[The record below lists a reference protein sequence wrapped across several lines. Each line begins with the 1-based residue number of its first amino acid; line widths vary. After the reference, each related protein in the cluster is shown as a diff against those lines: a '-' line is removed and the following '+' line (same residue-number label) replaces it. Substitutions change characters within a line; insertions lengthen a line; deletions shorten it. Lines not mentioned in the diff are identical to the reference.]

1 MAKPESGE
9 CEFIGEFGINCK
21 AALHP
26 HSQPAWT
33 KQISLCLRSGS
44 VMTQEQ
50 RLMKSILTL
59 AAGLTLCT
67 LGAKAQN
74 VNYNVNMNW
83 TKGSALPR

>member
-33 KQISLCLRSGS
+33 KQISLCLHSGFRYD
-44 VMTQEQ
+44 TGTT
-50 RLMKSILTL
+50 LMKGILTF